1 MSCELLA
8 GFRLLDLSDDR
19 GALCGRIFADL
30 GADVI
35 KIEPPMGCVT
45 RRIPPFLDDLP
56 GPQRSLYFLAY
67 EAGKRSVTLN
77 LDSADGRR
85 LLGELARHADF
96 VVESFAPGYLATR
109 SVDYEQLAATN
120 PRLIQVTITP
130 FGDRG
135 PGTQFAATD
144 LTVWAAGGMMYMM
157 GEAGRPPLQMSL
169 PQAGLHAGA
178 EAAVAALI
186 AHYARQRSGI
196 GQRVVINM
204 QACVVGTLMN
214 EQAMPIMHGNWIRRS
229 GAWSAAL
236 GLQQRLI
243 YRCADGHVAVLIIGA
258 AGAPSTRALIQWMDE
273 QGQAAPW
280 MNSMAWETWA
290 PGMLM
295 AASAEELA
303 QVRELDQAVQAFLL
317 PMTRAEIY
325 RQGLRRRILLA
336 PVNSVADIA
345 RDPQLAARQFFVPMA
360 APPGLPTLTV
370 PGPFARLSQTP
381 LTPTQPPP
389 ALGEHNQAVYGE
401 LLGLSRDDLS
411 RLHAAG
417 AI

>member
-1 MSCELLA
+1 MKCELLA
-8 GFRLLDLSDDR
+8 GFRLLDLSDDQ
-19 GALCGRIFADL
+19 GALCGKIFADL
-30 GADVI
+30 GAEVI
-35 KIEPPMGCVT
+35 KIEPPRGCVT

-67 EAGKRSVTLN
+67 QAGKRSVTLN
-77 LDSADGRR
+77 LDSGDGRQ
-85 LLGELARHADF
+85 LLRELARRADF
-96 VVESFAPGYLATR
+96 VVQSFASGYLEAR
-109 SVDYEQLAATN
+109 ELGYEHLAAIN
-120 PRLIQVTITP
+120 PRLIQVAITP
-130 FGDRG
+130 FGDHG
-135 PGTQFAATD
+135 PGATWRAAD

-186 AHYARQRSGI
+186 AHYERQNSGL
-196 GQRVVINM
+196 GQRLVVDM

-214 EQAMPIMHGNWIRRS
+214 EQAMPIMHGNWIRRT
-229 GAWSAAL
+229 GAWSSAL

-273 QGQAAPW
+273 QGQASPW
-280 MNSMAWETWA
+280 MKTTAWESWA
-290 PGMLM
+290 PGAFM
-295 AASAEELA
+295 AVTAEELA
-303 QVRELDQAVQAFLL
+303 QVRELDERVQSFLL

-345 RDPQLAARQFFVPMA
+345 RDPQLAAREFFRPMA
-360 APPGLPTLTV
+360 HPAWPRPLTV

-381 LTPTQPPP
+381 LGPVKPPP

-401 LLGLSRDDLS
+401 LLGLSASDLS
-411 RLHAAG
+411 RLCAAG

>member
-1 MSCELLA
+1 MKCDLLA

-35 KIEPPMGCVT
+35 KIEPPAGCVT
-45 RRIPPFLDDLP
+45 RCIPPFLDDLP

-67 EAGKRSVTLN
+67 EAGKRSITLN
-77 LDSADGRR
+77 LDSDDGRR
-85 LLGELARHADF
+85 LLRDLAARADF
-96 VVESFAPGYLATR
+96 ILESFAPDYLAER
-109 SVDYEQLAATN
+109 EMDYPQLSAIN
-120 PRLIQVTITP
+120 PRLIQISITP

-135 PGTQFAATD
+135 PGARFAATD

-186 AHYARQRSGI
+186 AHYERQHSGL
-196 GQRVVINM
+196 GQRVVVDM

-214 EQAMPIMHGNWIRRS
+214 EQAMPIMHGNWIRRT
-229 GAWSAAL
+229 GAWSSAL

-258 AGAPSTRALIQWMDE
+258 AGAPSTRALIQWMEE
-273 QGQAAPW
+273 QGQASPW
-280 MNSMAWETWA
+280 MRTTAWESWA
-290 PGMLM
+290 PGAFM
-295 AASAEELA
+295 AASAQELA
-303 QVRELDQAVQAFLL
+303 QVRELDQAVQSFLL

-345 RDPQLAARQFFVPMA
+345 HDPQLAARQFFVPMA
-360 APPGLPTLTV
+360 PPEGMPALTV

-381 LTPTQPPP
+381 LTPPQPAP

-401 LLGLSRDDLS
+401 LLGLSSDYLG
-411 RLHAAG
+411 RLRAVG